1 MITVIG
7 GTGRL
12 GRLVVAK
19 LAAQDLAVRVV
30 ARNRPAGGDEL
41 SFGGVSV
48 GGVEFVR
55 ADVRDPS
62 TIAAAVAGSTVVI
75 SAINGLDPAAGQS
88 PADVDRDGNLR
99 LIAAAREAGAHL
111 VLMSIIGARE
121 DSPIEIARMKAGAER
136 AARESDG
143 LEWTIIRAAAFAELW
158 RDVLRQTAGR
168 SGRPTVFGRGENP
181 INVVSVE
188 DVAVAVV
195 RAALD
200 PALIGAVID
209 VGGPRNVT
217 MNELATWATGSATP
231 RHIPRGM
238 LRVGAALSAPVRPA
252 IARLM
257 RQALAM
263 DTADLTFDPSRMRAA
278 YPWLPCHDV
287 VGEAALSV

>member
-12 GRLVVAK
+12 GSIVTAELVR
-19 LAAQDLAVRVV
+19 QGHDVRVV
-30 ARNRPAGGDEL
+30 ARHRPAVLD
-41 SFGGVSV
+41 
-48 GGVEFVR
+48 GVEFIA
-55 ADVRDPS
+55 ADVRDPT
-62 TIAAAVAGSTVVI
+62 TIAAAVEGSSVVV

-99 LIAAAREAGAHL
+99 LIAAARDAGARL

-121 DSPIEIARMKAGAER
+121 DSPIEIARMKAAAEH
-136 AARESDG
+136 AARETDG

-188 DVAVAVV
+188 DVAVAVAH
-195 RAALD
+195 AALD
-200 PALIGAVID
+200 PTLVGAIID

-217 MNELATWATGSATP
+217 MNELATWATGSKAP

-238 LRVGAALSAPVRPA
+238 LRVGAAVSAPVRPA

-263 DTADLTFDPSRMRAA
+263 DTTDLTFDPTGTCAQ
-278 YPWLPCHDV
+278 YPWLPCSDV
-287 VGEAALSV
+287 VGQAALSV